1 MSEAEL
7 IARIREL
14 FPRTGDDAAVVG
26 DQVITNDM
34 LVEDVDFTRDTPL
47 RFIARKSIAV
57 NLSDL
62 AAMGARPQYALV
74 AIGAPEWVDV
84 KQLIE
89 EIATNARERLP
100 GSANSAA

>member
-34 LVEDVDFTRDTPL
+34 LIEDVDFTRQIRHALPFVLASRDSLATKVSSTSRGL
-47 RFIARKSIAV
+47 KSWT
-57 NLSDL
+57 
-62 AAMGARPQYALV
+62 R
-74 AIGAPEWVDV
+74 
-84 KQLIE
+84 
-89 EIATNARERLP
+89 
-100 GSANSAA
+100 